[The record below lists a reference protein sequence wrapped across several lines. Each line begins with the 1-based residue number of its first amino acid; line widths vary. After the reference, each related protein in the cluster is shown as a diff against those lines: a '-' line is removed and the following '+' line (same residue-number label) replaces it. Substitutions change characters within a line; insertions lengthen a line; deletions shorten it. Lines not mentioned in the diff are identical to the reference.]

1 MDTKLKE
8 IRLQN
13 GKVVHTHF
21 RDYVSEYQPYW
32 GWNSKD
38 DGEEPDG
45 RIAFRLNF
53 ADYAEVIDTM
63 AYWRRVRVSGGE
75 EIRLQENFPE
85 ELLLK
90 QSGVFLTLEVEHE
103 ADKSTRLGRRSPM
116 ELVIDDERIILD
128 PIGGDLHSEWKSSY
142 YSVEKAT
149 KVYYQISIE
158 MLQMLSTAKCITM
171 KTKAYSETMDEVDVT
186 SFSKNAA
193 DYFTIL
199 MRLYE
204 SGKLDED
211 TAVSKEMKAKEIRE
225 QENIR
230 ELEKKKKEEKSAHRA
245 GCILLSIIL
254 GVFFLMFMIAII
266 SKMS

>member
-21 RDYVSEYQPYW
+21 RDYFSEYQPYW
-32 GWNSKD
+32 LSYYRRDN
-38 DGEEPDG
+38 GEEPDG

-53 ADYAEVIDTM
+53 ADYAEVIDTI

-103 ADKSTRLGRRSPM
+103 ANKSTLLGRRNPM
-116 ELVIDDERIILD
+116 ELVIGNERIILD
-128 PIGGDLHSEWKSSY
+128 PIGGDLHSEWKNRY

-171 KTKAYSETMDEVDVT
+171 KTKAYSETMDKVDIT
-186 SFSKNAA
+186 SLSKNAA
-193 DYFTIL
+193 DYLTIL
-199 MRLYE
+199 TRLYE
-204 SGKLDED
+204 SGKLDEN
-211 TAVSKEMKAKEIRE
+211 TVVS
-225 QENIR
+225 R
-230 ELEKKKKEEKSAHRA
+230 ELEKKKKEEKSDRRA
-245 GCILLSIIL
+245 GCILISIIFGGLFL
-254 GVFFLMFMIAII
+254 GWLLAYISEMF
-266 SKMS
+266 

>member
-32 GWNSKD
+32 WWSSEKD

-75 EIRLQENFPE
+75 EIRFQENFPE

-103 ADKSTRLGRRSPM
+103 ANKSTLLGRRSPM

-128 PIGGDLHSEWKSSY
+128 PIGGDLHSEWKNNY

-186 SFSKNAA
+186 SLSKNAA
-193 DYFTIL
+193 DYLTIL
-199 MRLYE
+199 TRLYE
-204 SGKLDED
+204 SGKLDEN
-211 TAVSKEMKAKEIRE
+211 TVVS
-225 QENIR
+225 R
-230 ELEKKKKEEKSAHRA
+230 ELEKKKKKEKSADRA
-245 GCILLSIIL
+245 GWIILSIIL
-254 GVFFLMFMIAII
+254 GVFFLLYMIAII
-266 SKMS
+266 SEMS